1 MKYPTDAGRY
11 INRIAN
17 RLRRD
22 FWKVQKQFGLTAAQG
37 NLLSFILL
45 EEKTNKLYQKDV
57 EKEFD
62 LRPST
67 ATELLQA
74 LEKKELIRR
83 ISDEEDGRYK
93 ILRATEKAQCI
104 REELLVEI
112 QKKDAILTEGISAG
126 ELECFKR
133 TAEHMLHNLEQ
144 CEEDL

>member
-1 MKYPTDAGRY
+1 MDYQTDAGRY

-45 EEKTNKLYQKDV
+45 EGETNKLYQKDV

-67 ATELLQA
+67 ATELLQT
-74 LEKKELIRR
+74 LEKKELILR

-93 ILRATEKAQCI
+93 ILHATEKAQCI
-104 REELLVEI
+104 REELLAEI
-112 QKKDAILTEGISAG
+112 RKKEAVLTEGISAE
-126 ELECFKR
+126 ELNCFKR
-133 TAEHMLHNLEQ
+133 TAEHMLRNLEQ
-144 CEEDL
+144 CQEDL